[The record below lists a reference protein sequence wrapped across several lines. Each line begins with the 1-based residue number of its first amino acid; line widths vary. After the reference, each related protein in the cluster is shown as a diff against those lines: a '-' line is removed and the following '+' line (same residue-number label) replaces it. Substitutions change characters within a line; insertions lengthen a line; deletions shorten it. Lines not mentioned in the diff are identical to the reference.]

1 MNIEDTNKISNLDV
15 LNTKYNFKIL
25 ELEGINLDDD
35 WSKLSKLKNLET
47 LILKDSYVDFKKF
60 YNAIF
65 SLKKLNKL
73 KLNHYCYFNKSK
85 NDKFEKNLKLSSL
98 KEFCLEFPNL
108 DEPDFE
114 INTYWQKSYQN
125 KHNSITDVPNSHTVF
140 PNLEVIKLINYETYK
155 QRILKD
161 DEDNKKIFKEIY
173 WNTKLDDLK
182 RFKKLKNIVINNGNI
197 SDLYTNGLDH
207 FVEILEKQKINFAI
221 NNVNNT
227 SKLNLDFKTV
237 NFFCGFKDTRTN
249 PCLQLDN
256 EFLNILKENNI
267 VIDKNIFNIS
277 EFDYYKDTY
286 KYGKP
291 YVIKKNK
298 SYEEVIKS
306 NPSSFIFKSCFRFL
320 NISNSGAD
328 RGKKLDVMEHL
339 FKNQN
344 KLETI
349 IFDLSKNDNYD
360 TGIWIWS
367 ADQISFLVK
376 FIYELRLNNKDTR
389 IFIYHPEIKKLL
401 NEKDSS
407 DNFKIHLIYLYN
419 SIKINNLKEKL
430 TILGASDKELDLLT
444 DKFINENVNQV
455 VVVDDIFYNK
465 SNYFPDQTFIN
476 NDQLDDLKSHYPKYI
491 NDDDKKWSKL
501 NHLFKYV
508 YEEIIRIIGFL
519 DTDFKPDKDSLI
531 LVIKKTA
538 IDKIPNINFKKIY
551 IYFGASLHHVSHQ
564 MTYTE
569 KDWNAK
575 KIVGALVN
583 NNEEGIN
590 KIKDKLFS
598 VATNISEKFV
608 LSNDF
613 KDSNLSKEDFL
624 KPTDFTQIVD
634 NIEIKDDKIKN
645 LTHCWIEG
653 VNPWQEKYIKLDE
666 FDKFI
671 PTENLEYLK
680 LSDCLQ
686 SENLNLPHFPKL
698 KILKMNF
705 FQNHHRK
712 SLDKVT
718 LSKFENCPN
727 LQKIEIKNLYNFYNK
742 RLFKNT
748 LGFTGYSTNLSY
760 NDTWSY
766 INVDFSQLH
775 NLNKLEEINIH
786 PGILASDVS
795 KLRSVENLKKIRLSV
810 MHFNKDDHLSV
821 YEPQKEISDQDL
833 SFFKNSKK
841 IEDIT
846 LSLGNRP
853 FKDDHYGNI
862 SSSYKGSGEFI
873 NFINHKI
880 KKLSLNI
887 NVDIKNQTIIQD
899 IINNIT
905 NRLLSLEELNLTF
918 GIAIRSEYFDYYLSE
933 DKQFS
938 HKLETQVLDFKK
950 ICKLKK
956 LKSLCIQQY
965 GDETYIPFKSINFDQ
980 IINLKEIKTLDVMW
994 SSLSFPEFR
1003 KARIAFKNEKYDNP
1017 KFYDEYIED
1026 YEEDSDYRKNWNRMD
1041 HINTDEWDWY
1051 SLESKYLDL
1060 EKEEN
1065 KKKYEKKLIIKKKNS

>member
-1 MNIEDTNKISNLDV
+1 MRIEDTNKISNLSILD
-15 LNTKYNFKIL
+15 TKCNFKIL
-25 ELEGINLDDD
+25 ELQGIDLEDD

-47 LILKDSYVDFKKF
+47 LILKDSYIDFKKF

-65 SLKKLNKL
+65 LLKKLTKL

-85 NDKFEKNLKLSSL
+85 NVKFEKNCKLLSL
-98 KEFCLEFPNL
+98 KEFCLEFPNP

-114 INTYWQKSYQN
+114 INTYWQKSYEN
-125 KHNSITDVPNSHTVF
+125 KHNSITDVPNSHTMF

-155 QRILKD
+155 QRVLKD
-161 DEDNKKIFKEIY
+161 DEYNKKIFKEIY

-182 RFKKLKNIVINNGNI
+182 KFKKLKNIVINNGNV
-197 SDLYTNGLDH
+197 SDLYINGLDH
-207 FVEILEKQKINFAI
+207 FVKILEKQKTNFTINS
-221 NNVNNT
+221 VNNT
-227 SKLNLDFKTV
+227 SKFNFDFKTV
-237 NFFCGFKDTRTN
+237 NFFCGFANTKTN
-249 PCLQLDN
+249 LCLQLDN
-256 EFLNILKENNI
+256 EFLNILRENNI
-267 VIDKNIFNIS
+267 IIDQNVFNIS

-286 KYGKP
+286 KYDKP

-298 SYEEVIKS
+298 IYEEVIKS
-306 NPSSFIFKSCFRFL
+306 NPTCFIFKSCFRFL
-320 NISNSGAD
+320 NISNSGSD
-328 RGKKLDVMEHL
+328 RGKKLDVMKHM

-344 KLETI
+344 KLKTI
-349 IFDLSKNDNYD
+349 IFDLSRNDKYD
-360 TGIWIWS
+360 GDEDWS
-367 ADQISFLVK
+367 AGQISFLVK
-376 FIYELRLNNKDTR
+376 FIYELRLNYKNIQ
-389 IFIYHPEIKKLL
+389 IFIYHPEIKRLL

-407 DNFKIHLIYLYN
+407 DSFKIHLIYLYN
-419 SIKINNLKEKL
+419 SIKVNNLTENL
-430 TILGASDKELDLLT
+430 TILGASNKQLDLLT

-455 VVVDDIFYNK
+455 VVVDDIFYNR

-476 NDQLDDLKSHYPKYI
+476 NDQIADLKSHYPKYI
-491 NDDDKKWSKL
+491 NDDEKKWSKL
-501 NHLFKYV
+501 NYLFKHV
-508 YEEIIRIIGFL
+508 YEEIIRIIGFS
-519 DTDFKPDKDSLI
+519 DSDFSPDKNSLI

-575 KIVGALVN
+575 EIVGSLVN

-624 KPTDFTQIVD
+624 KPTDFTQVVE
-634 NIEIKDDKIKN
+634 NIEIKDEKIKN

-671 PTENLEYLK
+671 PIENLEYLK

-686 SENLNLPHFPKL
+686 SENLDLPHFPKL
-698 KILKMNF
+698 KILKINF

-712 SLDKVT
+712 SLDKVL

-727 LQKIEIKNLYNFYNK
+727 LQKIEIRNLENFYNK
-742 RLFKNT
+742 RLFKYT
-748 LGFTGYSTNLSY
+748 LGYTGYSTNLY
-760 NDTWSY
+760 YTDTWSY
-766 INVDFSQLH
+766 INVDLSKLH
-775 NLNKLEEINIH
+775 HLKKLEEITI
-786 PGILASDVS
+786 PSIIASDLKELKS
-795 KLRSVENLKKIRLSV
+795 IENLKKINLGV
-810 MHFNKDDHLSV
+810 MHFNKDDHLTA
-821 YEPQKEISDQDL
+821 YEPQKEICDQDL
-833 SFFKNSKK
+833 SFFKNCKK
-841 IEDIT
+841 IEDIN
-846 LSLGNRP
+846 LRLGDLN
-853 FKDDHYGNI
+853 FKDDGGGHI

-880 KKLSLNI
+880 KKLSLTV
-887 NVDIKNQTIIQD
+887 NVDIKNQTTIQD
-899 IINNIT
+899 IINKIT
-905 NRLLSLEELNLTF
+905 NRFLSLEELNLSF
-918 GIAIRSEYFDYYLSE
+918 SIAARQEYFDYIKGYTP
-933 DKQFS
+933 
-938 HKLETQVLDFKK
+938 KLDTQILDFKK
-950 ICKLKK
+950 IAKLKK
-956 LKSLCIQQY
+956 LKNLYVQQFGDSL
-965 GDETYIPFKSINFDQ
+965 YIPFKSINFDEVV
-980 IINLKEIKTLDVMW
+980 NLKEIKIIDIFWKSVT
-994 SSLSFPEFR
+994 FYEFR
-1003 KARIAFKNEKYDNP
+1003 KCRIAFKKEKYDNP

-1041 HINTDEWDWY
+1041 YINTDEWDWY

-1065 KKKYEKKLIIKKKNS
+1065 KKKYEKKLIIKKKNN

>member
-1 MNIEDTNKISNLDV
+1 MRIEDTNKISNLSILDA
-15 LNTKYNFKIL
+15 KCNFKIL
-25 ELEGINLDDD
+25 ELQGIDLDDD

-47 LILKDSYVDFKKF
+47 LILKDSYIDFKKF

-65 SLKKLNKL
+65 LLKKLTKL

-85 NDKFEKNLKLSSL
+85 NDKFEKNSKLPSL
-98 KEFCLEFPNL
+98 KEFCLEFPNP

-114 INTYWQKSYQN
+114 INTYWQKSYEN
-125 KHNSITDVPNSHTVF
+125 KHNSITDVPNSHTMF

-155 QRILKD
+155 QRVLKD
-161 DEDNKKIFKEIY
+161 DEYNKKIFKEIY

-182 RFKKLKNIVINNGNI
+182 KFKKLKNIVINNGNV
-197 SDLYTNGLDH
+197 SDLYINGLDH
-207 FVEILEKQKINFAI
+207 FVKILEKQKTNFTINS
-221 NNVNNT
+221 VNNT
-227 SKLNLDFKTV
+227 SKLNFDFKTV
-237 NFFCGFKDTRTN
+237 NFFCGFADTKTN
-249 PCLQLDN
+249 LCLQLDN
-256 EFLNILKENNI
+256 EFLNILRENNI
-267 VIDKNIFNIS
+267 IIDQNVFNIS

-298 SYEEVIKS
+298 IYEEVIKS
-306 NPSSFIFKSCFRFL
+306 NPTCFIFKSCFRFL
-320 NISNSGAD
+320 NISNSGSD
-328 RGKKLDVMEHL
+328 RGKKLDVMEHI

-344 KLETI
+344 KLETV
-349 IFDLSKNDNYD
+349 IFDLSRNDKYD
-360 TGIWIWS
+360 GDEDWS

-376 FIYELRLNNKDTR
+376 FIYELRLNYKNIQ
-389 IFIYHPEIKKLL
+389 IFIYHPEIKRLL

-407 DNFKIHLIYLYN
+407 DSFKIHLIYLYN
-419 SIKINNLKEKL
+419 SIKVNNLTENLK
-430 TILGASDKELDLLT
+430 ILGASNKQLDLLT

-455 VVVDDIFYNK
+455 VVVDDIFYNR

-476 NDQLDDLKSHYPKYI
+476 NVQIDNLKSHFPKYI
-491 NDDDKKWSKL
+491 NDDEKKWSKS
-501 NHLFKYV
+501 NHLFKHV
-508 YEEIIRIIGFL
+508 YEEIIRIIGFS
-519 DTDFKPDKDSLI
+519 DSDFRPDKNSLI

-624 KPTDFTQIVD
+624 KPTDFTQVLE
-634 NIEIKDDKIKN
+634 NIEIKDEKIKN

-671 PTENLEYLK
+671 PIENLEYLK

-686 SENLNLPHFPKL
+686 SENLDLPHFPKL

-712 SLDKVT
+712 SLDKVL

-727 LQKIEIKNLYNFYNK
+727 LQKIEIRNLDNFYNK
-742 RLFKNT
+742 RLFKYT
-748 LGFTGYSTNLSY
+748 LGYTGYSTNLY
-760 NDTWSY
+760 YTDTWSY
-766 INVDFSQLH
+766 INVDLSKLH
-775 NLNKLEEINIH
+775 HLKKLEEITI
-786 PGILASDVS
+786 PSIIASDLKELKS
-795 KLRSVENLKKIRLSV
+795 IENLKKINLGV
-810 MHFNKDDHLSV
+810 MHFNKDDHLTA
-821 YEPQKEISDQDL
+821 YEPQKEICDQDL
-833 SFFKNSKK
+833 SFFKNCKK
-841 IEDIT
+841 IEDIN
-846 LSLGNRP
+846 LSLGDLN
-853 FKDDHYGNI
+853 FKDDGQGHI

-880 KKLSLNI
+880 KKLSLTV
-887 NVDIKNQTIIQD
+887 NVDIKNQTTIQD

-905 NRLLSLEELNLTF
+905 NRFLSLEELNLSF
-918 GIAIRSEYFDYYLSE
+918 SIAARQEYFDYVRGYTP
-933 DKQFS
+933 
-938 HKLETQVLDFKK
+938 KLDTQILDFKK
-950 ICKLKK
+950 IAKLKK
-956 LKSLCIQQY
+956 LKNLYVQQFGESL
-965 GDETYIPFKSINFDQ
+965 YIPFKSINFDEVV
-980 IINLKEIKTLDVMW
+980 NLKTIKNIDIFWKSV
-994 SSLSFPEFR
+994 SFSEFR
-1003 KARIAFKNEKYDNP
+1003 KCRIAFKKEKYDNP

-1051 SLESKYLDL
+1051 TLESKYLDL

-1065 KKKYEKKLIIKKKNS
+1065 KKKYEKKLIIKKKNN

>member
-1 MNIEDTNKISNLDV
+1 M
-15 LNTKYNFKIL
+15 
-25 ELEGINLDDD
+25 
-35 WSKLSKLKNLET
+35 
-47 LILKDSYVDFKKF
+47 
-60 YNAIF
+60 
-65 SLKKLNKL
+65 
-73 KLNHYCYFNKSK
+73 
-85 NDKFEKNLKLSSL
+85 
-98 KEFCLEFPNL
+98 
-108 DEPDFE
+108 
-114 INTYWQKSYQN
+114 
-125 KHNSITDVPNSHTVF
+125 
-140 PNLEVIKLINYETYK
+140 
-155 QRILKD
+155 
-161 DEDNKKIFKEIY
+161 
-173 WNTKLDDLK
+173 
-182 RFKKLKNIVINNGNI
+182 
-197 SDLYTNGLDH
+197 
-207 FVEILEKQKINFAI
+207 
-221 NNVNNT
+221 
-227 SKLNLDFKTV
+227 
-237 NFFCGFKDTRTN
+237 
-249 PCLQLDN
+249 
-256 EFLNILKENNI
+256 KENNI
-267 VIDKNIFNIS
+267 VIDKNVFNIS

-286 KYGKP
+286 KYNKP

-306 NPSSFIFKSCFRFL
+306 NPTCFIFKSCFRFL
-320 NISNSGAD
+320 NISNSGTD
-328 RGKKLDVMEHL
+328 RGKKLYVMEHL

-349 IFDLSKNDNYD
+349 IFDLSRNNEYD
-360 TGIWIWS
+360 SDEVWS
-367 ADQISFLVK
+367 ADQISFLIK
-376 FIYELRLNNKDTR
+376 FIYELRLNHKDTQ

-508 YEEIIRIIGFL
+508 YEEIIRIIGFS

-775 NLNKLEEINIH
+775 HLNKLEEINIH
-786 PGILASDVS
+786 PGILASDLS
-795 KLRSVENLKKIRLSV
+795 KLKSVENLKKISLSV

-833 SFFKNSKK
+833 SFLKNSKK
-841 IEDIT
+841 IEDIS

-938 HKLETQVLDFKK
+938 HKLDTQVLDFKK

-956 LKSLCIQQY
+956 LKSLFIQEY
-965 GDETYIPFKSINFDQ
+965 GDQTYIPFKSINFDQ

-1041 HINTDEWDWY
+1041 YINTDSFDWY

-1060 EKEEN
+1060 EKKEN
-1065 KKKYEKKLIIKKKNS
+1065 KKNMKRN

>member
-1 MNIEDTNKISNLDV
+1 MNIKDTNKISNLNILD
-15 LNTKYNFKIL
+15 TKFNFKIL
-25 ELEGINLDDD
+25 ELEGISLDDD

-47 LILKDSYVDFKKF
+47 LILKDSYIDFKKF

-85 NDKFEKNLKLSSL
+85 NDKFEKNLKLASL
-98 KEFCLEFPNL
+98 KEFCLEFPNP

-114 INTYWQKSYQN
+114 INNWSQKSHEN
-125 KHNSITDVPNSHTVF
+125 KFNSITDVPNSHIIF
-140 PNLEVIKLINYETYK
+140 PNLEIIELINYETYK
-155 QRILKD
+155 QRILKE
-161 DEDNKKIFKEIY
+161 DEYNKKIFKEIY

-182 RFKKLKNIVINNGNI
+182 KFKKLKNIVINNGNV

-207 FVEILEKQKINFAI
+207 FVKLLEKQKIKFTI
-221 NNVNNT
+221 NNVNET
-227 SKLNLDFKTV
+227 AKLNLDFKTV
-237 NFFCGFKDTRTN
+237 NFFCGFKDTKTN
-249 PCLQLDN
+249 LCLQLDT
-256 EFLNILKENNI
+256 EFLNILLENNI
-267 VIDKNIFNIS
+267 IIDKYVFNIS
-277 EFDYYKDTY
+277 EFDYYKDNY
-286 KYGKP
+286 KYDKP

-306 NPSSFIFKSCFRFL
+306 NPTCFIFKSCFRFL
-320 NISNSGAD
+320 NINNSGSD

-349 IFDLSKNDNYD
+349 IFDLSKNDKYD
-360 TGIWIWS
+360 SDEDWS
-367 ADQISFLVK
+367 ANQISFLVK
-376 FIYELRLNNKDTR
+376 FIYELRLNNKDTQ
-389 IFIYHPEIKKLL
+389 IFIYHPEIKKLI
-401 NEKDSS
+401 NGKDSK
-407 DNFKIHLIYLYN
+407 DIFKIHLIYLYN
-419 SIKINNLKEKL
+419 SIKINNLKDNL
-430 TILGASDKELDLLT
+430 TILGASDKKLDLLT
-444 DKFINENVNQV
+444 DKFINENVSQV
-455 VVVDDIFYNK
+455 VVVDDIFYNG

-476 NDQLDDLKSHYPKYI
+476 SDQLDDLKSHYPKYI
-491 NDDDKKWSKL
+491 NDDEKKWSKL
-501 NHLFKYV
+501 NHLFKHV
-508 YEEIIRIIGFL
+508 YEEIIRIIGFS
-519 DTDFKPDKDSLI
+519 DSDFKPDKDSLI

-575 KIVGALVN
+575 KIVGSLVN

-608 LSNDF
+608 LSKDF

-634 NIEIKDDKIKN
+634 NIEIKDEKIKN

-671 PTENLEYLK
+671 PIKNLEYLK

-686 SENLNLPHFPKL
+686 SENLDLPHFPKL

-712 SLDKVT
+712 SLDKVS

-727 LQKIEIKNLYNFYNK
+727 LQKIEIRNLYNFYNK
-742 RLFKNT
+742 RLFKST
-748 LGFTGYSTNLSY
+748 LGFTGYSTNLHY
-760 NDTWSY
+760 TDTWSY
-766 INVDFSQLH
+766 INVDFSKLH
-775 NLNKLEEINIH
+775 HLNKLEEINIR
-786 PGILASDVS
+786 PGILASDLS
-795 KLRSVENLKKIRLSV
+795 KLRSVENLKKISLSV

-833 SFFKNSKK
+833 SFFKKSKK
-841 IEDIT
+841 IEDIS
-846 LSLGNRP
+846 LSLGDRP

-938 HKLETQVLDFKK
+938 HKLDTQVLDFKK

-980 IINLKEIKTLDVMW
+980 IVNLKEIKTLDIMW

-1003 KARIAFKNEKYDNP
+1003 KVRVAFKNEKYDNP

-1026 YEEDSDYRKNWNRMD
+1026 YEEDSDYRKNWDRMD
-1041 HINTDEWDWY
+1041 HINTDELDWY
-1051 SLESKYLDL
+1051 SLESKYLDF

-1065 KKKYEKKLIIKKKNS
+1065 KKKYEKKLIIKKKNN

>member
-1 MNIEDTNKISNLDV
+1 MNIEDTNKISNLDI

-25 ELEGINLDDD
+25 ELDGINLDDD

-47 LILKDSYVDFKKF
+47 LILKDSYIDFKKF

-125 KHNSITDVPNSHTVF
+125 KYNSITDVPNSHTVF

-173 WNTKLDDLK
+173 WNAKLDDLK
-182 RFKKLKNIVINNGNI
+182 RFKKLKNIVVNNGNI
-197 SDLYTNGLDH
+197 SDLYTNGLEH
-207 FVEILEKQKINFAI
+207 FVKILEKQKTNFTI

-249 PCLQLDN
+249 LCLQLDN

-267 VIDKNIFNIS
+267 VIDKNVFNIS

-306 NPSSFIFKSCFRFL
+306 NPTSFIFKSCFRFL
-320 NISNSGAD
+320 DISNSGAD

-349 IFDLSKNDNYD
+349 IFDLSKNDKYD
-360 TGIWIWS
+360 GDENWNS
-367 ADQISFLVK
+367 DQISFLVK
-376 FIYELRLNNKDTR
+376 FIYELRLNYKDVQ

-407 DNFKIHLIYLYN
+407 DSFKIHLIYLYN
-419 SIKINNLKEKL
+419 SIKINNLKDNL
-430 TILGASDKELDLLT
+430 TILGARDKQLDLLT
-444 DKFINENVNQV
+444 DKFIIENVNQV
-455 VVVDDIFYNK
+455 VVVDDIFYNR

-491 NDDDKKWSKL
+491 NDDEKKWSKL
-501 NHLFKYV
+501 NHLFKDIYA
-508 YEEIIRIIGFL
+508 EILRIIGFS
-519 DTDFKPDKDSLI
+519 DTDFKPDKNSLI
-531 LVIKKTA
+531 LVIKKTV

-575 KIVGALVN
+575 KIVGTLVN

-634 NIEIKDDKIKN
+634 NIEIKDEKIKN

-671 PTENLEYLK
+671 PIENLEYLK

-686 SENLNLPHFPKL
+686 SENLDLPHFPKL

-712 SLDKVT
+712 SLDKVE

-727 LQKIEIKNLYNFYNK
+727 LQKIEIKNLDNFYNK
-742 RLFKNT
+742 GLFKHT
-748 LGFTGYSTNLSY
+748 LGFTGYSTNLHY
-760 NDTWSY
+760 TDTWSY
-766 INVDFSQLH
+766 INVDLSKLH
-775 NLNKLEEINIH
+775 HLKKLEEITI
-786 PGILASDVS
+786 PAIIASDLKELKS
-795 KLRSVENLKKIRLSV
+795 IQNLKKINLGV
-810 MHFNKDDHLSV
+810 MHFNKDDHLTA
-821 YEPQKEISDQDL
+821 YEPQKEICDQDL
-833 SFFKNSKK
+833 FFFKDCKK
-841 IEDIT
+841 IEDIN
-846 LSLGNRP
+846 LRLGDLN
-853 FKDDHYGNI
+853 FQDDGSGNI

-880 KKLSLNI
+880 KKLRLTV
-887 NVDIKNQTIIQD
+887 NVDIKNQTTIQD

-905 NRLLSLEELNLTF
+905 NRFLSLEQLDLRF
-918 GIAIRSEYFDYYLSE
+918 SIAARREYFDFTKGYTP
-933 DKQFS
+933 
-938 HKLETQVLDFKK
+938 KLDTQILDFKK
-950 ICKLKK
+950 IAKLKK
-956 LKSLCIQQY
+956 LENLYIQQY
-965 GDETYIPFKSINFDQ
+965 GESLYIPFKSINFDE
-980 IINLKEIKTLDVMW
+980 IVNLKVIRNIDIFWKSV
-994 SSLSFPEFR
+994 SFSEFR
-1003 KARIAFKNEKYDNP
+1003 KARIAFKKEKYDNP

-1026 YEEDSDYRKNWNRMD
+1026 YEEDSDYRKNWNRMN

-1051 SLESKYLDL
+1051 TLESKYLDL

>member
-1 MNIEDTNKISNLDV
+1 MRIEDTNKISNLDI
-15 LNTKYNFKIL
+15 LDTKCNFKIL
-25 ELEGINLDDD
+25 ELQGIDLDDD

-47 LILKDSYVDFKKF
+47 LILKDSYIDFKKF

-65 SLKKLNKL
+65 LLKKLNKL

-85 NDKFEKNLKLSSL
+85 NDKFEKNSKLPSL
-98 KEFCLEFPNL
+98 KEFCLEFPNP

-114 INTYWQKSYQN
+114 INTYWQKSYEN
-125 KHNSITDVPNSHTVF
+125 KHNSITDVPNSHTMF

-161 DEDNKKIFKEIY
+161 DEYNKKIFKEIY

-182 RFKKLKNIVINNGNI
+182 KFKKLKNIVINNGNV
-197 SDLYTNGLDH
+197 SDLYINGLDH
-207 FVEILEKQKINFAI
+207 FVKILEKQKTNFTINS
-221 NNVNNT
+221 VNNT
-227 SKLNLDFKTV
+227 SKLNFDFKTV
-237 NFFCGFKDTRTN
+237 NFFCGFKDTKTN
-249 PCLQLDN
+249 LCLQLDN
-256 EFLNILKENNI
+256 EFLNILRENNI
-267 VIDKNIFNIS
+267 VIDKNVFNIS

-298 SYEEVIKS
+298 IYEEVIKS
-306 NPSSFIFKSCFRFL
+306 NPTCFIFKSCFRFL
-320 NISNSGAD
+320 NISNSGSD

-349 IFDLSKNDNYD
+349 IFDLSRNDKYD
-360 TGIWIWS
+360 SDEDWS

-376 FIYELRLNNKDTR
+376 FIYELRLNYKNIQ

-419 SIKINNLKEKL
+419 SIKVNNLTENL
-430 TILGASDKELDLLT
+430 TILGASNKQLDLLT

-455 VVVDDIFYNK
+455 VVVDDIFYNR

-476 NDQLDDLKSHYPKYI
+476 NDQIDDLKSHYPKYI
-491 NDDDKKWSKL
+491 NDDEKKWSKL
-501 NHLFKYV
+501 NYLFKHV
-508 YEEIIRIIGFL
+508 YEEIIRIIGFS
-519 DTDFKPDKDSLI
+519 DTDFKPDKNSLI

-575 KIVGALVN
+575 KIVGSLVN

-624 KPTDFTQIVD
+624 KPTDFTQIVE
-634 NIEIKDDKIKN
+634 NIEIKDEKIKN

-666 FDKFI
+666 FDKFLPI
-671 PTENLEYLK
+671 ENLEYLK

-686 SENLNLPHFPKL
+686 SENLDLPHFPKL

-727 LQKIEIKNLYNFYNK
+727 LQKIEIRNLSNFYNK
-742 RLFKNT
+742 GLFKHT
-748 LGFTGYSTNLSY
+748 LGYTGYSTNLY
-760 NDTWSY
+760 YTDTWSY

-775 NLNKLEEINIH
+775 HLNKLEEIRIH
-786 PGILASDVS
+786 PGILASDLN
-795 KLRSVENLKKIRLSV
+795 KLRSVENLKKISLSV
-810 MHFNKDDHLSV
+810 MHFNKDDHLSA

-841 IEDIT
+841 IEDIN
-846 LSLGNRP
+846 LSLGDRP
-853 FKDDHYGNI
+853 FKEDHYGNI

-905 NRLLSLEELNLTF
+905 NRFLSLEELNLTF
-918 GIAIRSEYFDYYLSE
+918 GVAIRSEYFDYYLSE

-938 HKLETQVLDFKK
+938 HKLDTQVLDFKK

-1003 KARIAFKNEKYDNP
+1003 KARVAFKKEKYDNP

-1041 HINTDEWDWY
+1041 HINTDE
-1051 SLESKYLDL
+1051 LGLV
-1060 EKEEN
+1060 
-1065 KKKYEKKLIIKKKNS
+1065 

>member
-1 MNIEDTNKISNLDV
+1 MNIEDTNKISNLDI
-15 LNTKYNFKIL
+15 LDTKFNFKIL

-47 LILKDSYVDFKKF
+47 LIIKDSYIDFKKF
-60 YNAIF
+60 YSAIF

-85 NDKFEKNLKLSSL
+85 NDKFDKDSKLSSL
-98 KEFCLEFPNL
+98 KEFCLEFPNP

-114 INTYWQKSYQN
+114 INNWSQKSYEN
-125 KHNSITDVPNSHTVF
+125 KFNSITDVPNSHILF
-140 PNLEVIKLINYETYK
+140 PNLEIIKLINYETYK

-161 DEDNKKIFKEIY
+161 DEYNKKIFKEIY

-182 RFKKLKNIVINNGNI
+182 RFKKLKNIVINNGNL

-207 FVEILEKQKINFAI
+207 FVKILEKQKTNFTI

-227 SKLNLDFKTV
+227 SKLNFDFKTV
-237 NFFCGFKDTRTN
+237 NFFCGLKDTRTN
-249 PCLQLDN
+249 LCLQLDN
-256 EFLNILKENNI
+256 EFLNILRENNI
-267 VIDKNIFNIS
+267 VIDKYVFNIS
-277 EFDYYKDTY
+277 EFDYYKDTN
-286 KYGKP
+286 KYDKP

-306 NPSSFIFKSCFRFL
+306 NPTCFIFKSCFRFL
-320 NISNSGAD
+320 NISNFGSD
-328 RGKKLDVMEHL
+328 RGKKLDVLEHL

-349 IFDLSKNDNYD
+349 IFDLSRNDKYD
-360 TGIWIWS
+360 SDEDWS

-376 FIYELRLNNKDTR
+376 FIYEFRLNNKDAR

-401 NEKDSS
+401 DDKDSS

-419 SIKINNLKEKL
+419 SLKINNLKEKL
-430 TILGASDKELDLLT
+430 TILGASGKQLDLMT

-455 VVVDDIFYNK
+455 VVVDDIFYNR
-465 SNYFPDQTFIN
+465 SNYFPDQTFIS
-476 NDQLDDLKSHYPKYI
+476 NDQLDDLKSHYPKFI
-491 NDDDKKWSKL
+491 NDNEKKWSKL
-501 NHLFKYV
+501 NHLFKDV
-508 YEEIIRIIGFL
+508 YEEIIRIIGFS
-519 DTDFKPDKDSLI
+519 DTDFEPDKNSLI

-551 IYFGASLHHVSHQ
+551 VYFGASLHHVSHQ

-575 KIVGALVN
+575 KIVGSLVN

-624 KPTDFTQIVD
+624 KPTDFNQIVD
-634 NIEIKDDKIKN
+634 NIEIKDEKIKN
-645 LTHCWIEG
+645 ITHCWIEG

-671 PTENLEYLK
+671 PIENLEYLK

-686 SENLNLPHFPKL
+686 SENLDLPHFPKL

-727 LQKIEIKNLYNFYNK
+727 LQKIEIRNLDNFYNK
-742 RLFKNT
+742 GLFKHT
-748 LGFTGYSTNLSY
+748 LGYRGYSTNLY
-760 NDTWSY
+760 YTDTWSY
-766 INVDFSQLH
+766 INVDLSKLH
-775 NLNKLEEINIH
+775 HLKKLEEITI
-786 PGILASDVS
+786 PAIIASDLKELKS
-795 KLRSVENLKKIRLSV
+795 IENLKKINLGV
-810 MHFNKDDHLSV
+810 MHFNKDDHLTA
-821 YEPQKEISDQDL
+821 YEPQKEICDQDL
-833 SFFKNSKK
+833 SFFKNCKK
-841 IEDIT
+841 IEDIN
-846 LSLGNRP
+846 LRLGDLN
-853 FKDDHYGNI
+853 FKDDGGGNI
-862 SSSYKGSGEFI
+862 SSSYKGTGEFI

-880 KKLSLNI
+880 KKLKLTV
-887 NVDIKNQTIIQD
+887 NVDIKNQTTIQD

-905 NRLLSLEELNLTF
+905 NRFLSLENLDLNF
-918 GIAIRSEYFDYYLSE
+918 SIAARQEYFDYEKGYTP
-933 DKQFS
+933 
-938 HKLETQVLDFKK
+938 KLDTQILDFKK
-950 ICKLKK
+950 IAKLKK
-956 LKSLCIQQY
+956 LENLYIQQF
-965 GDETYIPFKSINFDQ
+965 GESLYIPFKSINFDQ
-980 IINLKEIKTLDVMW
+980 LVNLKVIKNIDIFWKSV
-994 SSLSFPEFR
+994 SFPEFR
-1003 KARIAFKNEKYDNP
+1003 KARVAFKNEKYDNP

-1065 KKKYEKKLIIKKKNS
+1065 KKKFQKKIVIKKKNS

>member
-1 MNIEDTNKISNLDV
+1 MIISKEYSVSNLKDIKKISEIKNLK
-15 LNTKYNFKIL
+15 LQNLT
-25 ELEGINLDDD
+25 LDDD
-35 WSKLSKLKNLET
+35 WSVLSDAKKLET
-47 LILKDSYVDFKKF
+47 LNVKDSYIDFKKF

-65 SLKKLNKL
+65 SLKKLYKL

-85 NDKFEKNLKLSSL
+85 NEKFEKNPKLSSL
-98 KEFCLEFPNL
+98 KEFCLEFPSS

-114 INTYWQKSYQN
+114 INTYSQKSYKN
-125 KHNSITDVPNSHTVF
+125 KHNSITDIPNSHIIF

-155 QRILKD
+155 QRILED
-161 DEDNKKIFKEIY
+161 DEYNKKIFKEIY
-173 WNTKLDDLK
+173 WNTKLNDLK
-182 RFKKLKNIVINNGNI
+182 RFKKLKNIIINNGNI
-197 SDLYTNGLDH
+197 TDIYTNGLDH
-207 FVEILEKQKINFAI
+207 FIKILEKQKTNFTI
-221 NNVNNT
+221 NNVNHT
-227 SKLNLDFKTV
+227 SKLNIDFKTV
-237 NFFCGFKDTRTN
+237 NFFCGFKDTKTN
-249 PCLQLDN
+249 TCLQLDKK
-256 EFLNILKENNI
+256 FLNIMKENNI
-267 VIDKNIFNIS
+267 AIDKNVFNIS

-286 KYGKP
+286 KYDKP

-298 SYEEVIKS
+298 NYEEVIKS
-306 NPSSFIFKSCFRFL
+306 NPTCFIFKSCFRFL
-320 NISNSGAD
+320 NISNSGSD
-328 RGKKLDVMEHL
+328 RGKKLNVMEHL

-344 KLETI
+344 KLESI
-349 IFDLSKNDNYD
+349 IFDLSRNDKYD
-360 TGIWIWS
+360 GDENWS
-367 ADQISFLVK
+367 ASQISFLVK
-376 FIYELRLNNKDTR
+376 FIYELRLNCKETQ

-407 DNFKIHLIYLYN
+407 DTFKIHLIYLYN
-419 SIKINNLKEKL
+419 SIKINNLKDNL
-430 TILGASDKELDLLT
+430 TILGASDKQLDLLT

-455 VVVDDIFYNK
+455 VIVDDIFYNK

-476 NDQLDDLKSHYPKYI
+476 NNQLDDLQSHYPKFI

-501 NHLFKYV
+501 NYQFKYV
-508 YEEIIRIIGFL
+508 YEEIIRIIGFS
-519 DTDFKPDKDSLI
+519 DSDFRPDKNSLI

-575 KIVGALVN
+575 KIVGTLVN

-624 KPTDFTQIVD
+624 KSTDFTQVLE
-634 NIEIKDDKIKN
+634 NIEIKDEKIKN

-671 PTENLEYLK
+671 PIENLEYLK

-686 SENLNLPHFPKL
+686 SENLDLPYFPKL

-712 SLDKVT
+712 SLDKVL

-727 LQKIEIKNLYNFYNK
+727 LQKIEIRNLDNFYNK
-742 RLFKNT
+742 RLFKYT
-748 LGFTGYSTNLSY
+748 LGYTGYSTNLY
-760 NDTWSY
+760 YTDTWSY
-766 INVDFSQLH
+766 INVDLSKLH
-775 NLNKLEEINIH
+775 HLKKLEEITI
-786 PGILASDVS
+786 PAIIASDLKELKS
-795 KLRSVENLKKIRLSV
+795 IENLKKINLGV
-810 MHFNKDDHLSV
+810 MHFNKDDHLTA
-821 YEPQKEISDQDL
+821 YEPQKEICDQDL
-833 SFFKNSKK
+833 SFFKNCKK
-841 IEDIT
+841 IEDIN
-846 LSLGNRP
+846 LRLGDLN
-853 FKDDHYGNI
+853 FKDDGGGNI
-862 SSSYKGSGEFI
+862 SSSYKGSSEFI

-880 KKLSLNI
+880 KKLSLTV
-887 NVDIKNQTIIQD
+887 NVDIKNQTTIQD

-905 NRLLSLEELNLTF
+905 NRFLSLEELNLSF
-918 GIAIRSEYFDYYLSE
+918 SVAARQEYFDYEKGYTP
-933 DKQFS
+933 
-938 HKLETQVLDFKK
+938 KLDTQILDFKK
-950 ICKLKK
+950 IAKLKK
-956 LKSLCIQQY
+956 LKNLYVQQFGESL
-965 GDETYIPFKSINFDQ
+965 YIPFKSINFDEVV
-980 IINLKEIKTLDVMW
+980 NLKTIKNIDIFWKSV
-994 SSLSFPEFR
+994 SFSEFR
-1003 KARIAFKNEKYDNP
+1003 KCRIAFKKEKYDNP

-1041 HINTDEWDWY
+1041 HINTDEFDWY
-1051 SLESKYLDL
+1051 SLETKYLDL

-1065 KKKYEKKLIIKKKNS
+1065 KKKYEKKMVVKKKK

>member
-1 MNIEDTNKISNLDV
+1 M
-15 LNTKYNFKIL
+15 
-25 ELEGINLDDD
+25 
-35 WSKLSKLKNLET
+35 
-47 LILKDSYVDFKKF
+47 
-60 YNAIF
+60 
-65 SLKKLNKL
+65 
-73 KLNHYCYFNKSK
+73 
-85 NDKFEKNLKLSSL
+85 
-98 KEFCLEFPNL
+98 
-108 DEPDFE
+108 
-114 INTYWQKSYQN
+114 NTYLHKSYEN
-125 KHNSITDVPNSHTVF
+125 KHNSITDVPNSHTMF
-140 PNLEVIKLINYETYK
+140 PNLEVIKLLNYETYK
-155 QRILKD
+155 KRILD
-161 DEDNKKIFKEIY
+161 EDEDNKKIHKEIY
-173 WNTKLDDLK
+173 WNTKLNDLK
-182 RFKKLKNIVINNGNI
+182 RFKKLKNIVIDNGNV
-197 SDLYTNGLDH
+197 SDLYINGLDH
-207 FVEILEKQKINFAI
+207 FIKILEKQKINLTI
-221 NNVNNT
+221 NNINNT

-249 PCLQLDN
+249 LCLQLDN

-267 VIDKNIFNIS
+267 VIEKNVFNIS

-298 SYEEVIKS
+298 NYEEVIKS
-306 NPSSFIFKSCFRFL
+306 NPTCFIFKSCFRFL
-320 NISNSGAD
+320 HISNSGSS
-328 RGKKLDVMEHL
+328 RGQKLDAMEHL

-344 KLETI
+344 KLEKI
-349 IFDLSKNDNYD
+349 IFDLSRNDKYD
-360 TGIWIWS
+360 GDEDWH
-367 ADQISFLVK
+367 ANQISFLVK
-376 FIYELRLNNKDTR
+376 FIYELRLNNKDTQ

-407 DNFKIHLIYLYN
+407 DSFKIHLIYLYN

-430 TILGASDKELDLLT
+430 TILGASDKQLDLLT

-476 NDQLDDLKSHYPKYI
+476 NDQLDDLASHYPKYI
-491 NDDDKKWSKL
+491 NDDEKKWSKL

-508 YEEIIRIIGFL
+508 YEEIIRIIGFS
-519 DTDFKPDKDSLI
+519 DTDFNPDKNSLI

-538 IDKIPNINFKKIY
+538 IDKIPNIDFKKIY

-564 MTYTE
+564 MTKTE

-624 KPTDFTQIVD
+624 KSTDFTQIVD
-634 NIEIKDDKIKN
+634 NIEIKDEKIKN

-671 PTENLEYLK
+671 PIENLEYLK

-727 LQKIEIKNLYNFYNK
+727 LQKIEIRNLHNFYNK
-742 RLFKNT
+742 GLFKHT
-748 LGFTGYSTNLSY
+748 LGYTGYSTNLSY

-775 NLNKLEEINIH
+775 HLNKLEEIRIY
-786 PGILASDVS
+786 PAILASDLS
-795 KLRSVENLKKIRLSV
+795 KLRSVENLKTISLSV
-810 MHFNKDDHLSV
+810 MHFNKDDHLSI
-821 YEPQKEISDQDL
+821 YEPQKEICDQDL
-833 SFFKNSKK
+833 SFFKNCKK
-841 IEDIT
+841 IEDIN
-846 LSLGNRP
+846 LSLGDRP

-880 KKLSLNI
+880 KKLTLNI

-918 GIAIRSEYFDYYLSE
+918 GIAIRSEYFDYDLSE

-938 HKLETQVLDFKK
+938 HKLDKQVLDFKK
-950 ICKLKK
+950 ISKLKK
-956 LKSLCIQQY
+956 LKTLCIQQY
-965 GDETYIPFKSINFDQ
+965 GNETYIPFKSINFDQ
-980 IINLKEIKTLDVMW
+980 IINIKEIKTLEIMW
-994 SSLSFPEFR
+994 NSLSFSEFR
-1003 KARIAFKNEKYDNP
+1003 NARVAFKKEKYDNP

-1041 HINTDEWDWY
+1041 HINTDDLDWY

-1065 KKKYEKKLIIKKKNS
+1065 KKKYEKKLIIKKKNN